1 MKFLKTLAL
10 FLSLMFSVSVVNA
23 ETKIAFV
30 DIALVM
36 NEAPEAKAAQKKL
49 EQEFAPRNAKIKSS
63 AEKLKKQKDKLKK
76 EKDVLSK
83 AQVDALIKKIAKLE
97 RSIERDATE
106 AREDFQIRRNEEL
119 GKIEK
124 RLKTII
130 LDIAKKGGYDLV
142 LTNNNVTWAKP
153 NSSIDIT
160 KKVIKA
166 MK

>member
-1 MKFLKTLAL
+1 
-10 FLSLMFSVSVVNA
+10 MFY
-23 ETKIAFV
+23 
-30 DIALVM
+30 
-36 NEAPEAKAAQKKL
+36 
-49 EQEFAPRNAKIKSS
+49 KSAS
-63 AEKLKKQKDKLKK
+63 RC
-76 EKDVLSK
+76 
-83 AQVDALIKKIAKLE
+83 INKKIAKLE

-160 KKVIKA
+160 KSY
-166 MK
+166 